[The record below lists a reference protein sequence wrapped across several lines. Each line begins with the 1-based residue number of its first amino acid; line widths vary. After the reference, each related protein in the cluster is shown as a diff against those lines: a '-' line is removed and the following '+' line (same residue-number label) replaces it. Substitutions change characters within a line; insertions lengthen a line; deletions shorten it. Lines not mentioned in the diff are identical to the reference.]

1 MPEIAAPRACV
12 FDAFGTLFDVRS
24 LRDAC
29 ETRFPGRG
37 GALAEL
43 WREKQLQYSW
53 LRTLMGVY
61 ADCSRVTADALAAS
75 LAALG
80 LRADAEL
87 ENELLQ
93 GFTRV
98 EPFPEVRRVLESLAA
113 YTRAIFT
120 NGSPTMIADVV
131 EHAGLAGMFE
141 RIISVDPARR
151 FKPDPAAYALVPA
164 ALGLPAERILFVSSN
179 YWDAAGAK
187 NYGFASVW
195 VNRTGA
201 QPERLGIEPDH
212 ELPTLDGLPALLGL
226 RSS

>member
-1 MPEIAAPRACV
+1 MPDDAAPRACV

-29 ETRFPGRG
+29 EAFFPGRG
-37 GALAEL
+37 DALAQL

-53 LRTLMGVY
+53 LRTLMGRY
-61 ADCSRVTADALAAS
+61 ADFSRVTADALAAS

-80 LRADAEL
+80 LGADGEQQ
-87 ENELLQ
+87 EELLRA
-93 GFTRV
+93 FARV
-98 EPFPEVRRVLESLAA
+98 EPFPEVRRVLESLEG

-120 NGSPTMIADVV
+120 NGSPSMIADVV

-151 FKPDPAAYALVPA
+151 FKPHPAAYGLVPA
-164 ALGLPAERILFVSSN
+164 ALGLPADRILFVSSN

-187 NYGFASVW
+187 SYGFPSVW

-201 QPERLGIEPDH
+201 PPERLGIEPDH
-212 ELPTLDGLPALLGL
+212 EVLSLDGLPAILG
-226 RSS
+226 RSSL